1 MAHITP
7 TPAGGW
13 RANWRDPAGRQRAK
27 TFATK
32 REAKRFLAELETS
45 LTRGLYVDPHAGRM
59 LFDPYAT
66 RWLASRN
73 DEITTRAR
81 DASVMRTHILPV
93 WGTWTL
99 GRIDHT
105 SVQEWITELG
115 ERRSPATIA
124 EAHRILS
131 AVLRAA
137 VRDRLIA
144 YDPCDGVKVPRRR
157 KRDTA
162 DQIVS
167 RDVVREQLLPV
178 VPLRYRAVIA
188 AAAGTGM
195 RWGELAGLCDD
206 AIDDGLR
213 TVRVIRT
220 VVEVSGNTSFKPFPK
235 SAAGRRAIPVPSW
248 LRPILV
254 AHLEQYPLGAN
265 GLIFGNQV
273 GKPLRR
279 TLFRIRVWRPALVRA
294 GLLGRVT
301 QTGGDRYL
309 ATWVDPDGTTMSKPF
324 DTEPAAVGCV
334 AEHAAG
340 GLRFHDLRHSYATWL
355 VDDGV
360 PINMVQKVMGHE
372 RSSTTLDL
380 YTRRTDNHDRIL
392 QAMDDDEDGDQI

>member
-1 MAHITP
+1 MSHITP
-7 TPAGGW
+7 TPAGSW

-32 REAKRFLAELETS
+32 REAKRFLAELDTT
-45 LTRGLYVDPHAGRM
+45 LTRGLYVDPHAGRT
-59 LFDPYAT
+59 LFAPYAT
-66 RWLASRN
+66 RWLDSRN
-73 DEITTRAR
+73 NEITTRAR
-81 DASVMRTHILPV
+81 DASVMRTHVLPA

-105 SVQEWITELG
+105 HVQEWITELSQ
-115 ERRSPATIA
+115 RRSPATVA
-124 EAHRILS
+124 EAHRLLS
-131 AVLRAA
+131 AVLRNA

-144 YDPCDGVKVPRRR
+144 YDPCDGIKVPRRR
-157 KRDTA
+157 KLDTA

-167 RDVVREQLLPV
+167 RGILRHELLPV
-178 VPLRYRAVIA
+178 VPLRYRALIA
-188 AAAGTGM
+188 TAAGTGM

-206 AIDDGLR
+206 AVDDDLR
-213 TVRVIRT
+213 TVHVVRT
-220 VVEVSGNTSFKPFPK
+220 VVEVSGTTSFKPFPK
-235 SAAGRRAIPVPSW
+235 SAAGRRTIPIPAW
-248 LRPILV
+248 LRPILTD
-254 AHLEQYPLGAN
+254 HLEHYPLGES
-265 GLIFGNQV
+265 GLLFGNQV

-294 GLLGRVT
+294 GLLGGVT
-301 QTGGDRYL
+301 TTDGAAFT
-309 ATWVDPDGTTMSKPF
+309 ATWPEPDGTTRSKPF
-324 DTEPAAVGCV
+324 SSEPAAVAHV
-334 AEHAAG
+334 AERAFG

-392 QAMDDDEDGDQI
+392 QAMDGDEDSRR